1 MGQDLGRKS
10 YDWGLSHNVEDLEFR
25 IRDVSTGLQDLGS
38 RHSVVRFQN
47 SGFRTYDLG
56 FRM

>member
-38 RHSVVRFQN
+38 RHSVVRFHI
-47 SGFRTYDLG
+47 DLV
-56 FRM
+56 

>member
-10 YDWGLSHNVEDLEFR
+10 YDCGLKHNVEDLLFG
-25 IRDVSTGLQDLGS
+25 ICDVSIGLQDLGS
-38 RHSVVRFQN
+38 RNSVVRFQN